1 MIIIIQ
7 NAIFSMARKVAIVGY
22 GSTKFSRD
30 ETPIESELLYAAKS
44 LFDNSPN
51 LNRGDIDTVLVSS
64 NNDSKYLSTIL
75 SERCGISPRISHQVE
90 NLCNSGTNA
99 TVSAYSYIASG
110 LADVALVIGADK
122 HDDGI
127 RKVIEWDCFRGQYKH
142 PMYWASIFTRSYK
155 RKYGATDEDLAIV
168 SAKNH
173 RNAQDNPN
181 AYSKKAYSVEEIM
194 ESKRITE
201 DLRLLDCSRSC
212 TGASAVLLASE
223 KAARKLTDQPVWIK
237 GIGMTTGP
245 SQFTKTNDY
254 TSMDT
259 TKEAARNAL
268 RMARMDPSNVDVS
281 EIHDAFTVIENMAL
295 EDIGFVPKGQGSQF
309 VRNLYETGNRKIN
322 PRGGVIGAGHAF
334 GATGIAQIIE
344 ITQQLQGKA
353 KKRQVEN
360 ANVGLVH
367 NMSAAAT
374 SSNVLVLQS

>member
-1 MIIIIQ
+1 MGQ
-7 NAIFSMARKVAIVGY
+7 QVAIVGY

-30 ETPIESELLYAAKS
+30 KTPIESELLNATKS

-51 LNRGDIDTVLVSS
+51 LHQRDIDTVLVST

-75 SERCGISPRISHQVE
+75 SEGAGISPKISHQVE

-99 TVSAYSYIASG
+99 TVCAYSYIASG
-110 LADVALVIGADK
+110 LADVALVVGADK

-127 RKVIEWDCFRGQYKH
+127 KQVLEWDCFRGQYQH
-142 PMYWASIFTRSYK
+142 PIYWASIFTRAYK
-155 RKYGATDEDLAIV
+155 RRFSTTDEDLAVV

-181 AYSKKAYSVEEIM
+181 AYSQKAYSIEQIM
-194 ESKRITE
+194 ESRRVTD
-201 DLRLLDCSRSC
+201 DLRILDCSRSC

-223 KAARKLTDQPVWIK
+223 NVARKFTDQPVWIK
-237 GIGMTTGP
+237 GIGQKTGP

-254 TSMDT
+254 TSMNT
-259 TKEAARNAL
+259 SKEAAQNAFK
-268 RMARMDPSNVDVS
+268 MARMEPRNVDVS
-281 EIHDAFTVIENMAL
+281 EIHDAFTSIEMMAL
-295 EDIGFVPKGQGSQF
+295 EDIGFVPKGQSAQF
-309 VRNLYETGNRKIN
+309 VRNLYNSGNRKIN

-334 GATGIAQIIE
+334 GATGVAQVIE
-344 ITQQLQGKA
+344 IVEQLQGKA

-374 SSNVLVLQS
+374 SSNILILQS